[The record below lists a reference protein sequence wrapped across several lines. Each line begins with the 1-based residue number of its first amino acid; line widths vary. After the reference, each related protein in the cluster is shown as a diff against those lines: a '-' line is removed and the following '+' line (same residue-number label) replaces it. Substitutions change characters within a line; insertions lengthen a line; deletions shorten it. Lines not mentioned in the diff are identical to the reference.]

1 MYLRSTRIYVYIYVY
16 ISYQCSSLKYY
27 RTIIIKHGISS
38 IPSME
43 GLVLGSSHGCKVPG
57 RVWCSEQQHE
67 DGGRQVSFLIRNGG
81 CPKFEDMGIFACR
94 SGKDKA
100 WDEHD
105 LGFQIISSN
114 AWLRRSVGVFQGS
127 PSQMSPLLLYSLIC
141 ISIIKEHV
149 QFPSWVH

>member
-1 MYLRSTRIYVYIYVY
+1 MY
-16 ISYQCSSLKYY
+16 ISYQCSSIKYY
-27 RTIIIKHGISS
+27 RTINRTIIIKHGISS

-81 CPKFEDMGIFACR
+81 CPKIWAFLPV
-94 SGKDKA
+94 
-100 WDEHD
+100 D
-105 LGFQIISSN
+105 LERIKHGMNMTQASKLFLPN

-149 QFPSWVH
+149 QFPSQVHQI